1 MNAPASTPAAKAPR
15 KILTA
20 AQKTDLKDLR
30 VFLGADQSERLRE
43 HIAATRK
50 AKQAVREAL
59 AGGAATVPA
68 IAAKSGLPAKQVLWV
83 VAGLRKYGKVVEA
96 AQDGDYPTYELTSKE

>member
-15 KILTA
+15 KKLTE
-20 AQKTDLKDLR
+20 AQKADLKELR
-30 VFLGADQSERLRE
+30 AFLGAEQSERLRE

-59 AGGAATVPA
+59 SGGASTVPDL
-68 IAAKSGLPAKQVLWV
+68 AAKSGLPAKQVLWV
-83 VAGLRKYGKVVEA
+83 MAGLRKYGQVVEA